1 MTLIRSIFEHGSQ
14 IWNPNGSTAV
24 CRFENFQKSCIK
36 WILHKQLVPY
46 HEIDYLRKLVD
57 LKILPLEQKFTLSD
71 LMIFHKFVFKHI
83 PLELPNEVVH
93 QRSCAR
99 SNTNSSTRFQLVN
112 DITIKNKTFSK
123 SFFVRALS
131 HWNRL
136 PEYCRDICEPAKF
149 RAHIMEHFWSAVK
162 NRINELSHDDVTVDR
177 EPD

>member
-1 MTLIRSIFEHGSQ
+1 
-14 IWNPNGSTAV
+14 
-24 CRFENFQKSCIK
+24 
-36 WILHKQLVPY
+36 
-46 HEIDYLRKLVD
+46 
-57 LKILPLEQKFTLSD
+57 
-71 LMIFHKFVFKHI
+71 MIFHKFVFKHI

-93 QRSCAR
+93 QRSCTIF
-99 SNTNSSTRFQLVN
+99 NTNSSTRFQLVN
-112 DITIKNKTFSK
+112 DITIENKTFSK

>member
-1 MTLIRSIFEHGSQ
+1 MTLVRSLFEHGSQ

-24 CRFENFQKSCIK
+24 CRFENFQKSCI
-36 WILHKQLVPY
+36 LHEKFVPY

-57 LKILPLEQKFTLSD
+57 LKILPLEQKFILSD
-71 LMIFHKFVFKHI
+71 LMIFHKFAFKHI

-93 QRSCAR
+93 QRSCTR
-99 SNTNSSTRFQLVN
+99 SNTNSSTRFKLVN
-112 DITIKNKTFSK
+112 DITIKNKIFSK

-136 PEYCRDICEPAKF
+136 PEYYRDICEPAKF